1 MKKTFN
7 INIAGTGF
15 TIDDDAY
22 TLLSDYLST
31 LEHAFSHLDDFR
43 ELIADIEG
51 RISELLTEMSDG
63 GSCIITLANV
73 EAVIA
78 RMGKPEDFIDADVKM
93 TVDFDIPKDETEIDI
108 EENAEAKPG
117 AVPPPYIPHPGSVKK
132 FFRDTQGGMIG
143 GVCAGISHYTGID
156 VVWVRL
162 LTVLLA
168 VLSLST
174 AALAYVVLCIVVP
187 PAETP
192 YEKMQMMGETP
203 TISNIGRT
211 VTDNFY
217 ETGKGS
223 ETPGTPG
230 AEAAYAATS
239 RSGSSRFFSVLLKV
253 LIVIGLIIFVPVAIA
268 LVLGTLASLMGLLFL
283 SFLNI
288 DTLPPAFEHVIGT
301 YDATWGLTLA
311 IASQIA
317 LGIPVF
323 FLIRAMAGNR
333 RSMQRGFRNTLLAI
347 WVVSVI
353 ACPVLMAKFFNRLE
367 NRRPID
373 IDIETTEEIADI
385 PIDSLAPDS
394 IKVTKE
400 TDETSPDKVK
410 SINITINRKDGEK

>member
-63 GSCIITLANV
+63 GTRIITLANV

-78 RMGKPEDFIDADVKM
+78 QMGKPEDFIDADVKM
-93 TVDFDIPKDETEIDI
+93 TVDFDVPKDETIIDI
-108 EENAEAKPG
+108 EEKTEARPG
-117 AVPPPYIPHPGSVKK
+117 AVPPPYIPHPRSVKK

-174 AALAYVVLCIVVP
+174 AALAYVVLWIVVP

-217 ETGKGS
+217 ESGKGT
-223 ETPGTPG
+223 ETPGAPG
-230 AEAAYAATS
+230 GEAACAAGS

-253 LIVIGLIIFVPVAIA
+253 LIVIGLIIFIPVAAA
-268 LVLGTLASLMGLLFL
+268 LVLGTLACLMGLLFL

-288 DTLPPAFEHVIGT
+288 DTMPPGLDEVIGT
-301 YDATWGLTLA
+301 YDATWGLTFA
-311 IASQIA
+311 IVSQIA

-323 FLIRAMAGNR
+323 LLIRAMAGSKR
-333 RSMQRGFRNTLLAI
+333 PMQRGFRNTLLAI
-347 WVVSVI
+347 WVVAVI
-353 ACPVLMAKFFNRLE
+353 ACPVLMAKFFNGLE
-367 NRRPID
+367 NRPPID
-373 IDIETTEEIADI
+373 IDIETTEETADL
-385 PIDSLAPDS
+385 PTDSLTTDS
-394 IKVTKE
+394 ITVTKE

>member
-1 MKKTFN
+1 M
-7 INIAGTGF
+7 
-15 TIDDDAY
+15 
-22 TLLSDYLST
+22 
-31 LEHAFSHLDDFR
+31 
-43 ELIADIEG
+43 
-51 RISELLTEMSDG
+51 
-63 GSCIITLANV
+63 
-73 EAVIA
+73 
-78 RMGKPEDFIDADVKM
+78 
-93 TVDFDIPKDETEIDI
+93 
-108 EENAEAKPG
+108 
-117 AVPPPYIPHPGSVKK
+117 
-132 FFRDTQGGMIG
+132 
-143 GVCAGISHYTGID
+143 
-156 VVWVRL
+156 
-162 LTVLLA
+162 LLA

-174 AALAYVVLCIVVP
+174 AALAYVVLWIVVP

>member
-63 GSCIITLANV
+63 GTRIITLANV

-93 TVDFDIPKDETEIDI
+93 TVDYDIPKDETIIDI
-108 EENAEAKPG
+108 DEKAETKPG
-117 AVPPPYIPHPGSVKK
+117 AVPPPYVPHTGSVKK

-174 AALAYVVLCIVVP
+174 AALAYVVLWIVVP

-217 ETGKGS
+217 ESSKS
-223 ETPGTPG
+223 AETPGTPG
-230 AEAAYAATS
+230 GEGAYMTGT

-268 LVLGTLASLMGLLFL
+268 LVLGTLACLMGLLFL

-288 DTLPPAFEHVIGT
+288 DTLPPGLEDVIGT

-323 FLIRAMAGNR
+323 FLIRAMAGNK

-347 WVVSVI
+347 WVMSVI
-353 ACPVLMAKFFNRLE
+353 ACPVLTAKFFNRLE

-373 IDIETTEEIADI
+373 IDIETTEETAYI
-385 PIDSLAPDS
+385 PTDSLAADS
-394 IKVTKE
+394 IKATKE
-400 TDETSPDKVK
+400 TGETSPDKVK
-410 SINITINRKDGEK
+410 SINIPINSKDGEK